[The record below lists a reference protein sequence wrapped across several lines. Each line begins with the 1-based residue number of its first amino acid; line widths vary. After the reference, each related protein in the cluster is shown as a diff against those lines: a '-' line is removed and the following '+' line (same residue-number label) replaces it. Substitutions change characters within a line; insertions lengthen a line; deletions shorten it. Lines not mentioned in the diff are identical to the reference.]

1 MVDSRRVVV
10 TGLSVMAANGRD
22 KNEFLQHSAAGLGG
36 IRKNSLFPTKN
47 LRTDYFGQIN
57 CEYIYEVE
65 KLSQESRLES
75 IFADLMDDL
84 YLDAG
89 LTQKM
94 VEQKREKAGFSFAT
108 SVGVNDY
115 VTAHVKGRI
124 QNSISKSNI
133 YKLPEKLGIKGPI
146 FINTSACSAGTTAI
160 GTGFSLILSGEVDFM
175 IAGGIDPLTEFSS
188 YGFHSL
194 QNLSSSPCRPFDRNR
209 DGITLGEGGALFV
222 LEDYTA
228 ALKRGAYIYG
238 EILGYGLGNDAYH
251 ATSPD
256 PSGAGAIRVMN
267 QALKQSRIAKEQIDY
282 VNAHG
287 TGTQINDS
295 MEFKAIQEINSTCL
309 VSSTK
314 SHTGHCLAAAGAVE
328 FAAVLL
334 SIENELIFANL
345 NLEEALDGDRDQKQL
360 VSNTLINQKVNYALS
375 NSFAF
380 AGNAASLAVRRG
392 VDVESMC

>member
-1 MVDSRRVVV
+1 MVKSRRVVV
-10 TGLSVMAANGRD
+10 TGLSVMAANGRN
-22 KNEFLQHSAAGLGG
+22 KKEFLQHSAAGIGG
-36 IRKNSLFPTKN
+36 IRKNSLFSTEN
-47 LRTDYFGQIN
+47 LRTDYFGQIDRA
-57 CEYIYEVE
+57 YIYEVE
-65 KLSQESRLES
+65 ALNQASRLET
-75 IFADLMDDL
+75 IFADLMNDL

-89 LTQKM
+89 LT
-94 VEQKREKAGFSFAT
+94 VEIVEKKREKAGFSFAT
-108 SVGVNDY
+108 SVGANDY
-115 VTAHVKGRI
+115 VTAHVKGNI

-133 YKLPEKLGIKGPI
+133 HKLPEKLGIKGPI

-160 GTGFSLILSGEVDFM
+160 GTAFSLISSGEADFM

-194 QNLSSSPCRPFDRNR
+194 QNLSSSPCRPFDQKR

-222 LEDYTA
+222 LEDYATA
-228 ALKRGAYIYG
+228 KERKAHIYG

-256 PSGAGAIRVMN
+256 PSGAGAKRVMK
-267 QALKQSRIAKEQIDY
+267 QALKQSKISKDLIDY

-295 MEFKAIQEINSTCL
+295 MEFKAIREINSNCF

-328 FAAVLL
+328 FAAILL
-334 SIENELIFANL
+334 SIENEMIFANL
-345 NLEEALDGDRDQKQL
+345 NLEEALEENEKQL
-360 VSNTLINQKVNYALS
+360 VRNTVINQKINYALS

-380 AGNAASLAVRRG
+380 AGNAASLAVRRS
-392 VDVESMC
+392 VIDESTC